1 MADPWVVANEAP
13 AADPWAVA
21 HEAPAD
27 AWTPVSQTPIAAAGL
42 PLFDPRSVKESLQ
55 RATEGNPQKVLS
67 AVLREP
73 GHMAQGMLDTAAAPG
88 RVLQSTEPI
97 TTEQMVEPAANL
109 AMLGG
114 VRMAKTVGGA
124 RPSAAGAEE
133 APKPVAAPE
142 TIRSAAIWHDG
153 KVYEGQLHSDA
164 YQSAADATGKEF
176 GAVIGK
182 TKPNDAGFVTST
194 GRYVTRNEA
203 AKLVGYEGPSELSAE
218 HFPEGTLGTP
228 KAADGWKPVHETSA
242 FTLEP
247 TQAAE
252 PGQSFYNIV
261 DHEGR
266 IRGGVYTT
274 IKDGKAKIDNIEMEH
289 GVDALGTVGVR
300 DLLKQ
305 YRALHPEVTELS
317 GERISGA
324 RHGGETVKEGP
335 EVAVKLPGATPYTNQ
350 FGNVVKDTFEYPIED
365 AGKKVGRIEYINGTT
380 HDPEANA
387 ITIRAAG
394 IEDAG
399 ARGKGLGTDAYK
411 QVIDWAHAQ
420 GKTVYSSGSTNAL
433 SDAVY
438 ERLGKQG
445 YDVRKTG
452 DTFEIPPSKYTQGDL
467 LEAQQVARE
476 AEWRTQQPENNAGH
490 ERFHA
495 EAKAKLDRIEQAL
508 SGGGGAGKPPP
519 PTPPGAPAG
528 PPKPPPTPKQM
539 NAAQQAARVIKN
551 ILLPDEVS
559 PIAESAAADIRAAG
573 GKAARDTEA
582 TRAAFDDQSRVVSR
596 LSDQEK
602 LGLIDYIENRSKF
615 PPEPQGVVAAF
626 YKGKLLKGKP
636 GELHSDLVEQHK
648 IDLNDFDYKRGDNL
662 DLFVLK
668 DGEVVNRG
676 EMARRG
682 LAESGEDLRD
692 FGVKPTAEQVATPFE
707 KRPQIA
713 SIPPELRP
721 VADAIRTAMQRRV
734 EKLQALPSIKK
745 EAFIEDYFPHMW
757 QDPAKAVE
765 FAREFSSGTV
775 RQGSGASLKAR
786 TVPTVADGLE
796 AGLKPISVDPLE
808 VSMRYVQSMDRFIA
822 TQEVLDKALADGTIK
837 YVKPKVMGAS
847 GNPDSF
853 QVPPGYVPVNGR
865 GAVRGD
871 GAHAYAPADWA
882 RVYNN
887 FIDAG
892 IHRNADWGK
901 VYDAARNTS
910 NAVTSLELGLSG
922 FHAAT
927 MAQEAMVNAVAKGIG
942 ELASGRPISAAK
954 SFLNAPVSPVTNLL
968 KGRQLEATYLN
979 KAKGT
984 PLMQEITNLLT
995 EAGGRAK
1002 GARHAPDYQYS
1013 QAGSYWDSFKRGSV
1027 LAEIKQAGADIRA
1040 RPIAAPIKLLGQ
1052 QVGRVMQ
1059 TVAKPLF
1066 EYAIPKLKNGAFYD
1080 NMASWMEANPTADH
1094 AAQVKAAR
1102 KIWNSIDNR
1111 FGEVVQD
1118 NIFWNKTLKQSLQVA
1133 MRSYSWTFGTIQEIG
1148 GGAKDLIRHPSSL
1161 SPKSQHYSPK
1171 AAYVIALPIVYA
1183 TINAVYQKL
1192 KSGKDPEG
1200 VADVMRGGMTGGTA
1214 PGVGG
1219 RGTVPERAMMPGYM
1233 KDVFGWYHDPMQEL
1247 KNKVATAPRMA
1258 YESLTNKDWKD
1269 QPIRDKN
1276 APTMDQVRQ
1285 YFQYVYQSLG
1295 PISVKQLLK
1304 GQKTGSN
1311 IGTAETLLGVHP
1323 VPSWLQDPKGY
1334 EGMMKGVRS
1343 RDWQKKERYD
1353 KRQTRQ
1359 YGGP

>member
-1 MADPWVVANEAP
+1 MADPWVIASEAP
-13 AADPWAVA
+13 AQTFEDKWAPVEETATQDPWV
-21 HEAPAD
+21 
-27 AWTPVSQTPIAAAGL
+27 PVSQTPL
-42 PLFDPRSVKESLQ
+42 SLFDPRSVKESLQ
-55 RATEGNPQKVLS
+55 RATAGNPQKVLS
-67 AVLREP
+67 AVIQEP
-73 GHMAQGMLDTAAAPG
+73 AHMAQGMLELPQEAIQAAQERQAGGEYDPG
-88 RVLQSTEPI
+88 
-97 TTEQMVEPAANL
+97 PAVNAAL
-109 AMLGG
+109 L
-114 VRMAKTVGGA
+114 TVGTGA
-124 RPSAAGAEE
+124 KFMKPKAALVPGAAEE
-133 APKPVAAPE
+133 APKPVEAP
-142 TIRSAAIWHDG
+142 
-153 KVYEGQLHSDA
+153 
-164 YQSAADATGKEF
+164 AADA
-176 GAVIGK
+176 
-182 TKPNDAGFVTST
+182 
-194 GRYVTRNEA
+194 
-203 AKLVGYEGPSELSAE
+203 
-218 HFPEGTLGTP
+218 
-228 KAADGWKPVHETSA
+228 WKPVSEAPANSEQA
-242 FTLEP
+242 FMDRAFKPGAEPPVEEALKPPEP
-247 TQAAE
+247 TPQ
-252 PGQSFYNIV
+252 
-261 DHEGR
+261 
-266 IRGGVYTT
+266 
-274 IKDGKAKIDNIEMEH
+274 
-289 GVDALGTVGVR
+289 
-300 DLLKQ
+300 
-305 YRALHPEVTELS
+305 
-317 GERISGA
+317 
-324 RHGGETVKEGP
+324 
-335 EVAVKLPGATPYTNQ
+335 
-350 FGNVVKDTFEYPIED
+350 
-365 AGKKVGRIEYINGTT
+365 
-380 HDPEANA
+380 
-387 ITIRAAG
+387 
-394 IEDAG
+394 
-399 ARGKGLGTDAYK
+399 
-411 QVIDWAHAQ
+411 
-420 GKTVYSSGSTNAL
+420 
-433 SDAVY
+433 
-438 ERLGKQG
+438 
-445 YDVRKTG
+445 
-452 DTFEIPPSKYTQGDL
+452 
-467 LEAQQVARE
+467 
-476 AEWRTQQPENNAGH
+476 
-490 ERFHA
+490 
-495 EAKAKLDRIEQAL
+495 
-508 SGGGGAGKPPP
+508 
-519 PTPPGAPAG
+519 
-528 PPKPPPTPKQM
+528 QM
-539 NAAQQAARVIKN
+539 NTAQQAARVVKN

-582 TRAAFDDQSRVVSR
+582 TRAALDDQSRVVSR
-596 LSDQEK
+596 LSDPEK
-602 LGLIDYIENRSKF
+602 LGLIDYIENRSK
-615 PPEPQGVVAAF
+615 PDAPKIATQ
-626 YKGKLLKGKP
+626 LK
-636 GELHSDLVEQHK
+636 
-648 IDLNDFDYKRGDNL
+648 
-662 DLFVLK
+662 
-668 DGEVVNRG
+668 
-676 EMARRG
+676 
-682 LAESGEDLRD
+682 
-692 FGVKPTAEQVATPFE
+692 
-707 KRPQIA
+707 
-713 SIPPELRP
+713 P
-721 VADAIRTAMQRRV
+721 VADAIRTSMERRV
-734 EKLQALPSIKK
+734 EKLQALPSIQK

-757 QDPAKAVE
+757 QDPAKATE

-786 TVPTVADGLE
+786 TVPTVADGLA

-822 TQEVLDKALADGTIK
+822 TQEVLDKANAEGTIK

-853 QVPPGYVPVNGR
+853 QVPPGYVPINGR
-865 GAVRGD
+865 GAVRAD

-901 VYDAARNTS
+901 IYDAARNTS

-942 ELASGRPISAAK
+942 ELASGRPIKAAK
-954 SFLNAPVSPVTNLL
+954 SILKAPVSPVLNVL

-1094 AAQVKAAR
+1094 AMQVKAAR

-1148 GGAKDLIRHPSSL
+1148 GGAKDLLRHPSSL
-1161 SPKSQHYSPK
+1161 SPKSPHYSPK
-1171 AAYVIALPIVYA
+1171 ASYVIALPIVYT

-1192 KSGKDPEG
+1192 KSGKNPESIS
-1200 VADVMRGGMTGGTA
+1200 DVMHGGMTGGTA

-1219 RGTVPERAMMPGYM
+1219 RGTVAERAMMPGYM

-1258 YESLTNKDWKD
+1258 WESLTNKDWKD

-1276 APTMDQVRQ
+1276 APTMDQLRQ

-1311 IGTAETLLGVHP
+1311 IGTGETLLGVHP

-1334 EGMMKGVRS
+1334 ENMMKGVQG

-1353 KRQTRQ
+1353 KKQTRQ